1 MAVETR
7 PQRFSLQRP
16 ALDGPTDLP
25 GRAQWAV
32 GIGAGRGGGPL
43 AAGAQ
48 QRNTWT
54 CSMPSGLK
62 QAAPAARQAP
72 PHPSSTS
79 CRPGTKTLRSW
90 TPGHS
95 DGPSSP
101 TSCLF
106 CCLNFVRRLWRSWPS
121 AIGSSSDL
129 LARGNRLWEARRQR
143 IRSSSRVTR
152 SLIISPCLSA
162 SRSQRVAAALAA
174 LVTHGECRYGAAAT
188 ELQVAEDLPRQQL
201 PKNMVS
207 AARANRVVLKA
218 TPCRPRLRPPPS
230 RRP

>member
-79 CRPGTKTLRSW
+79 CRPGTKILRPCS
-90 TPGHS
+90 PSHS

-101 TSCLF
+101 PSRCSCS
-106 CCLNFVRRLWRSWPS
+106 LNFLTTSSALLELGDRLLVALCWCLQS
-121 AIGSSSDL
+121 
-129 LARGNRLWEARRQR
+129 EARNE
-143 IRSSSRVTR
+143 TAEDE
-152 SLIISPCLSA
+152 ISFARHEKFDYLTLLE
-162 SRSQRVAAALAA
+162 RLKVAAS
-174 LVTHGECRYGAAAT
+174 CRCARRSRH
-188 ELQVAEDLPRQQL
+188 PRGM
-201 PKNMVS
+201 P
-207 AARANRVVLKA
+207 
-218 TPCRPRLRPPPS
+218 LRGGCHRGPGG
-230 RRP
+230 